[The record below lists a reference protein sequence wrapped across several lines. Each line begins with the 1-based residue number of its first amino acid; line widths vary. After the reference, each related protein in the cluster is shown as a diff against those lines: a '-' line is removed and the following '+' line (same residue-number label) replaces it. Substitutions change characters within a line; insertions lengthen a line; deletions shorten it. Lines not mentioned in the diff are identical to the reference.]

1 MSDEDHI
8 DVAEED
14 EVNAEVES
22 LFVKTQI
29 EPMDEEMFYDMYV
42 PLSVQLENEYWY
54 DLYPVETK
62 EATEPEDPG
71 TVIMPIGLIGC
82 SC

>member
-1 MSDEDHI
+1 MSDEDYI

-29 EPMDEEMFYDMYV
+29 EPTDEEMFYDMYV

-62 EATEPEDPG
+62 EAIETEDPG